1 MITLKMYGLTF
12 KTVLTYPKTVDLVE
26 NKNSIILYI
35 VLMKILLLLI
45 SAGPMMLQ
53 SQVDFQFFLHNRD
66 SEHFYFS
73 PVSELSFRDLMFEP
87 DCQDSLSLDPSFP

>member
-1 MITLKMYGLTF
+1 MITLKIYGLTF

-53 SQVDFQFFLHNRD
+53 TIAS
-66 SEHFYFS
+66 
-73 PVSELSFRDLMFEP
+73 
-87 DCQDSLSLDPSFP
+87 